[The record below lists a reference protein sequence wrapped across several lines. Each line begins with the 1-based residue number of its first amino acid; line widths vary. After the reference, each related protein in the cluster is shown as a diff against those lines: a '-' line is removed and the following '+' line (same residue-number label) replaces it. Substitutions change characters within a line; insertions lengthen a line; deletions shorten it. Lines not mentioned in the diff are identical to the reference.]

1 MDRVCCSSL
10 VGVSYLWMTL
20 EGGGATD
27 WRLIWANTGAK
38 VSSWFCLAERE
49 LLQGTCSRQPVP
61 WGHSQSAVLLWGY
74 KRKSGRFSLSYCQ
87 HYIRIFKWY
96 WWGYEETGT
105 FTHWLF
111 RGHVGNIH
119 QSWKY
124 AYPWTT
130 SHFREFTS
138 RNSIYIWALRYLY
151 QSVHCQLVCNSKFG
165 NDIKTINRGM
175 VKIY

>member
-1 MDRVCCSSL
+1 
-10 VGVSYLWMTL
+10 MTL
-20 EGGGATD
+20 EGGGARD
-27 WRLIWANTGAK
+27 WSLIWANTGAK
-38 VSSWFCLAERE
+38 VSSWFCLAEIE

-61 WGHSQSAVLLWGY
+61 EGTLSRQSC
-74 KRKSGRFSLSYCQ
+74 SGGTRESLDGFLSYCQ
-87 HYIRIFKWY
+87 HYICIFKWY

-124 AYPWTT
+124 AYLWTT
-130 SHFREFTS
+130 SHLS
-138 RNSIYIWALRYLY
+138 RNSIYIWELRYLY
-151 QSVHCQLVCNSKFG
+151 QSVHCQLVCNSKFV